1 MLCTEMRFGL
11 ITFLTFRPVFCRRCN
26 LGTCDHVSARRQEM
40 AAAAAEEDRR
50 RRAEEQE
57 AKEERR
63 RAEEREAEERRS
75 KKEEDDRSM
84 AAPAPRS
91 AKKGKGPEK
100 AEVSIAPENSSFSH
114 LPLP

>member
-40 AAAAAEEDRR
+40 GAAAAEEDRR
-50 RRAEEQE
+50 RRAEEREAKEERRRAEERE

-63 RAEEREAEERRS
+63 RAEEREAEDRRQ
-75 KKEEDDRSM
+75 KETDDRGTM
-84 AAPAPRS
+84 AAPAARTNT
-91 AKKGKGPEK
+91 KKP
-100 AEVSIAPENSSFSH
+100 
-114 LPLP
+114 